1 MTKRGL
7 ERLLEQDR
15 LRVVA
20 DHGVVDEAL
29 DEVARQ
35 AWLNSAMAQD
45 KKGP

>member
-1 MTKRGL
+1 
-7 ERLLEQDR
+7 
-15 LRVVA
+15 
-20 DHGVVDEAL
+20 VDEAL